1 MGTLRLA
8 DVLVLWTWGPWSFDR
23 TLRTQRVKDSV
34 VITAFVVSAGI
45 AFIFIWK
52 GVLGWPSP
60 ILGAKASLSGG
71 SKVIAF
77 YATSCLIS
85 PIAEELFFR
94 GFFYRVMR
102 EKWNAWVC
110 MGIVSVLFASVH
122 YYFNGQALV
131 PFLGSLIFCLG
142 YENTKSILTPA
153 LLHMTGNLIIYFF
166 PLFRAV

>member
-23 TLRTQRVKDSV
+23 TICMERVKDSLLF
-34 VITAFVVSAGI
+34 TAFLVSAGI
-45 AFIFIWK
+45 VFLLIWK
-52 GVLGWPSP
+52 GLLGWPSP

-71 SKVIAF
+71 SKLIAF
-77 YATSCLIS
+77 YASSCLIS

-94 GFFYRVMR
+94 GIIYRIMR
-102 EKWNAWVC
+102 EKWNACVC
-110 MGIVSVLFASVH
+110 IGIVSVLFASIH

-142 YENTKSILTPA
+142 YEKTKSILTPA
-153 LLHMTGNLIIYFF
+153 LLHITGNLIIYFF